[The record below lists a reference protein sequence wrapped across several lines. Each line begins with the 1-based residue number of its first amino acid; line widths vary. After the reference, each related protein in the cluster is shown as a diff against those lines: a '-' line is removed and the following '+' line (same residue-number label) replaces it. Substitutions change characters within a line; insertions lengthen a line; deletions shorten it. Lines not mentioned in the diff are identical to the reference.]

1 MIPVL
6 LAVAATAFAVHRAL
20 ACIAAGQLGSA
31 AAGVIVAGLAVR
43 TGWQMAVPGRGLP
56 RNRVR
61 TMCRRVRLG
70 LRPGPGHATG
80 FECWLRW
87 GRFAAFRRSRRARP
101 SLSAGR
107 RYCRAYEHSV
117 LVGRAYVTHGLRTAS
132 EEHKVIDAPPRAN
145 KTGLLANM
153 TLTWPGPV
161 LGTSTKPDL
170 FALTSGVRERTGR
183 VYVFNPQGIGAVP
196 STFGWDPVPGC
207 EEPAVA
213 IRRADDFTT
222 AVDQKGVEGG
232 GWFGKRAGAYMRAL
246 FCAAALDGRDLRAV
260 ASWAL
265 GFEITEA
272 QEILQR
278 HGRDQWAQELGQLRG
293 EARRTVETIQMTMAA
308 ALGFIN
314 DPRLLECV
322 LPADG
327 YGLDIPGFLRERGTV
342 YLVGRMQG
350 EDAPLA
356 PLFAALAG
364 EIHYQGV
371 LLASMQPGGR
381 LDPPLLMALDEATQ
395 ICPCPIPTWLADSG
409 GQGITIATVCHG
421 EAQLAARWGD
431 HGKQT
436 ILDTS
441 GVKVFMPGITATST
455 LETASRLAGDTA
467 YTERGQEHST
477 RHPILTEAMVR
488 QMPAGYALVLRG
500 GLSPVI
506 CRVPVAWRN
515 WRYLLARLRG
525 RHIATVQAA
534 LTVLSTE
541 PLAEPDPVAPGPA
554 TWPGAE
560 IWAAPV
566 RPGAQH
572 PWDAAADGNGPNGR
586 GVNGKGGD
594 AGGGH
599 DDL

>member
-1 MIPVL
+1 MIAVL
-6 LAVAATAFAVHRAL
+6 LAVFAAAVAVHSVL
-20 ACIAAGQLGSA
+20 AYWAAGQLLYA
-31 AAGVIVAGLAVR
+31 AAAVVVAGLAIR
-43 TGWQMAVPGRGLP
+43 MGWWFAFPGRGLP

-61 TMCRRVRLG
+61 TMRLRVRLG

-80 FECWLRW
+80 VECWLRW

-101 SLSAGR
+101 SLSAWC
-107 RYCRAYEHSV
+107 RYWRPCEHSV
-117 LVGRAYVTHGLRTAS
+117 LIGRAYVMHGLRAPS
-132 EEHKVIDAPPRAN
+132 EEHVLVMARPRTR
-145 KTGLLANM
+145 KTGFLADM
-153 TLTWPGPV
+153 ILTWPGPV
-161 LGTSTKPDL
+161 LATSTKPDL
-170 FALTSGVRERTGR
+170 FALTSGVRDRTGQP
-183 VYVFNPQGIGAVP
+183 YVFNPQGIGAVP

-207 EEPAVA
+207 QEPAVA

-246 FCAAALDGRDLRAV
+246 FCAAALDGQDLRAV
-260 ASWAL
+260 AGWAL
-265 GFEITEA
+265 GLELAEA
-272 QEILQR
+272 QEILRR
-278 HGRDQWAQELGQLRG
+278 HGRDRWAQELGQLRG

-308 ALGFIN
+308 ALGFVN

-322 LPADG
+322 LPAEG
-327 YGLDIPGFLRERGTV
+327 YGLDIPGFLRERGTL
-342 YLVGRMQG
+342 YLIGRMQG

-421 EAQLAARWGD
+421 EAQLAARWGE

-436 ILDTS
+436 IMDTS
-441 GVKVFMPGITATST
+441 GVKIFMPGTTATST
-455 LETASRLAGDTA
+455 LDTVSKLCGDTA
-467 YTERGQEHST
+467 YTEHGQEHST
-477 RHPILTEAMVR
+477 RHPILTDAMVR
-488 QMPAGYALVLRG
+488 QMPDKYELVLRG

-515 WRYLLARLRG
+515 WRYLLAHLRG
-525 RHIATVQAA
+525 RHIAAVHAA
-534 LTVLSTE
+534 PTAVGAERLTELE
-541 PLAEPDPVAPGPA
+541 PVPPVTGP
-554 TWPGAE
+554 WPGAE
-560 IWAAPV
+560 FRAAPV
-566 RPGAQH
+566 SPDTQH
-572 PWDAAADGNGPNGR
+572 PWNTATDANGPR
-586 GVNGKGGD
+586 GHGANGKGSD

-599 DDL
+599 DGR

>member
-6 LAVAATAFAVHRAL
+6 LAVLAAAVAVHSVLTYWAV
-20 ACIAAGQLGSA
+20 GQLVYGA
-31 AAGVIVAGLAVR
+31 AAVVATGVAVR
-43 TGWQMAVPGRGLP
+43 VGWWLAFPGRELP

-61 TMCRRVRLG
+61 AMRIRVRLG

-80 FECWLRW
+80 VECWWRW

-101 SLSAGR
+101 SLSAWR
-107 RYCRAYEHSV
+107 RYWRPSEHSI
-117 LVGRAYVTHGLRTAS
+117 LIGRAYVTHGLRAPS
-132 EEHKVIDAPPRAN
+132 EEHALIMAPPRTR

-153 TLTWPGPV
+153 ILTWPGPV
-161 LGTSTKPDL
+161 LATSTKPDL
-170 FALTSGVRERTGR
+170 FALTSGVRDR
-183 VYVFNPQGIGAVP
+183 VGQPYMFNPQGIGAVP

-207 EEPAVA
+207 QEPAVA

-260 ASWAL
+260 AGWAL
-265 GFEITEA
+265 GVEIAEA
-272 QEILQR
+272 QEILWQ
-278 HGRDQWAQELGQLRG
+278 HGRERWAQELGQLRG

-308 ALGFIN
+308 ALGFVN

-322 LPADG
+322 LPAVG
-327 YGLDIPGFLRERGTV
+327 YGLDIPGFLRERGTL

-364 EIHYQGV
+364 EIHYQSV

-421 EAQLAARWGD
+421 EAQLAARWGE

-436 ILDTS
+436 IMDTS
-441 GVKVFMPGITATST
+441 GVKIFMPGITATST
-455 LETASRLAGDTA
+455 LDTASKLTGDTA
-467 YTERGQEHST
+467 YTEHGQEHST
-477 RHPILTEAMVR
+477 RHPILTDAMIR
-488 QMPAGYALVLRG
+488 QMPDKYELVVRG

-525 RHIATVQAA
+525 RHIATVRAA
-534 LTVLSTE
+534 PTAIAAE
-541 PLAEPDPVAPGPA
+541 PLAELEPVPPTTGP
-554 TWPGAE
+554 WPGAE
-560 IWAAPV
+560 FRATPMSPEV
-566 RPGAQH
+566 QH
-572 PWDAAADGNGPNGR
+572 PWNTATDGNGPNGH
-586 GVNGKGGD
+586 GANGKGSNAD
-594 AGGGH
+594 GGH
-599 DDL
+599 DGC

>member
-6 LAVAATAFAVHRAL
+6 LAILVAAAAIHGVL
-20 ACIAAGQLGSA
+20 AYWTAGQLICCAGA
-31 AAGVIVAGLAVR
+31 AVATGLAIRV
-43 TGWQMAVPGRGLP
+43 GWWLAFPGRGLP

-61 TMCRRVRLG
+61 TMRVRVRLG

-80 FECWLRW
+80 LECWSRW

-101 SLSAGR
+101 SLPAWR
-107 RYCRAYEHSV
+107 RYWRPCEHS
-117 LVGRAYVTHGLRTAS
+117 LLIGRAYVTHGLRAPS
-132 EEHKVIDAPPRAN
+132 EEHALILAPPRTR
-145 KTGLLANM
+145 KTGLLASM
-153 TLTWPGPV
+153 ILTWPGPV
-161 LGTSTKPDL
+161 VGTSTKPDL
-170 FALTSGVRERTGR
+170 FALTSGVRDRTGR

-232 GWFGKRAGAYMRAL
+232 GWFGRRAGAYMRAL
-246 FCAAALDGRDLRAV
+246 FCAAALDGRDVRAV
-260 ASWAL
+260 AGWAL
-265 GFEITEA
+265 GVELTDA

-278 HGRDQWAQELGQLRG
+278 HGRDRWAHELGQLRG

-314 DPRLLECV
+314 DPRLLACV

-327 YGLDIPGFLRERGTV
+327 SGLDIPAFLRERGTV

-381 LDPPLLMALDEATQ
+381 LDPPLLLALDEATQ
-395 ICPCPIPTWLADSG
+395 ICPCPVPTWLADSG

-421 EAQLAARWGD
+421 EAQLAARWGE

-441 GVKVFMPGITATST
+441 GVKIFLPGITATTT
-455 LETASRLAGDTA
+455 LGTASQLCGDTA
-467 YTERGQEHST
+467 YTEHGQEHST
-477 RHPILTEAMVR
+477 RHPIVTDAMVR
-488 QMPAGYALVLRG
+488 QLPTGYALALRG
-500 GLSPVI
+500 GLAPVI

-515 WRYLLARLRG
+515 RRYLLARLRG
-525 RHIATVQAA
+525 RHIATVHAA
-534 LTVLSTE
+534 ATAVGAE
-541 PLAEPDPVAPGPA
+541 PLAGLEPVAPDAGP
-554 TWPGAE
+554 WPGTGFRP
-560 IWAAPV
+560 APA
-566 RPGAQH
+566 RPGAPH
-572 PWDAAADGNGPNGR
+572 PWDTAAGSGPNGH
-586 GVNGKGGD
+586 GANGPGSGAGGD
-594 AGGGH
+594 H
-599 DDL
+599 DDR

>member
-1 MIPVL
+1 
-6 LAVAATAFAVHRAL
+6 
-20 ACIAAGQLGSA
+20 
-31 AAGVIVAGLAVR
+31 
-43 TGWQMAVPGRGLP
+43 
-56 RNRVR
+56 
-61 TMCRRVRLG
+61 
-70 LRPGPGHATG
+70 
-80 FECWLRW
+80 
-87 GRFAAFRRSRRARP
+87 
-101 SLSAGR
+101 
-107 RYCRAYEHSV
+107 
-117 LVGRAYVTHGLRTAS
+117 
-132 EEHKVIDAPPRAN
+132 
-145 KTGLLANM
+145 
-153 TLTWPGPV
+153 
-161 LGTSTKPDL
+161 
-170 FALTSGVRERTGR
+170 

-272 QEILQR
+272 QEILRQ

-421 EAQLAARWGD
+421 EAQLAARWGE

-441 GVKVFMPGITATST
+441 GVKIFMPGITATST

-467 YTERGQEHST
+467 YTERGQEHFT
-477 RHPILTEAMVR
+477 RHPILTDAMVR

-525 RHIATVQAA
+525 RHIATVHAA
-534 LTVLSTE
+534 PPVLGTE
-541 PLAEPDPVAPGPA
+541 PLAELEPVPPGQA
-554 TWPGAE
+554 TWPEAE
-560 IWAAPV
+560 FRAAPV

-572 PWDAAADGNGPNGR
+572 PWDAAADGNGPDGHGANGQ
-586 GVNGKGGD
+586 GSD
-594 AGGGH
+594 AGGGLDGH
-599 DDL
+599 

>member
-6 LAVAATAFAVHRAL
+6 LTVVTAAIAVHSVL
-20 ACIAAGQLGSA
+20 AYWAAGQLVYA
-31 AAGVIVAGLAVR
+31 AAAVIATGLAVR
-43 TGWQMAVPGRGLP
+43 AGWWLAFPGRELP

-61 TMCRRVRLG
+61 IMRLRVRLG

-80 FECWLRW
+80 VECWLRW
-87 GRFAAFRRSRRARP
+87 GRFAAFRSSRRARP
-101 SLSAGR
+101 SLSAR
-107 RYCRAYEHSV
+107 HRYWRPSEHSV
-117 LVGRAYVTHGLRTAS
+117 QIGRAYVTHALRAPS
-132 EEHKVIDAPPRAN
+132 EEHVLIMAPPRKR
-145 KTGLLANM
+145 KTGLLGDM
-153 TLTWPGPV
+153 ILTWPGPV
-161 LGTSTKPDL
+161 LATSTKPDL
-170 FALTSGVRERTGR
+170 FALTSGIRDRTGQP
-183 VYVFNPQGIGAVP
+183 YVFNPQGIGAVP

-207 EEPAVA
+207 QEPAVA

-246 FCAAALDGRDLRAV
+246 FCAAALDGQDLRAV
-260 ASWAL
+260 AGWAL
-265 GFEITEA
+265 GLELAEA
-272 QEILQR
+272 QEILRR

-314 DPRLLECV
+314 DPHLLECV
-322 LPADG
+322 LPAEG
-327 YGLDIPGFLRERGTV
+327 YGLDIPGFLRERGTL

-421 EAQLAARWGD
+421 EAQLAARWGE

-436 ILDTS
+436 IMDTS
-441 GVKVFMPGITATST
+441 GVKIFMPGITATST
-455 LETASRLAGDTA
+455 LDTASKLCGDTA
-467 YTERGQEHST
+467 YTEHGQEHST
-477 RHPILTEAMVR
+477 RHPILTDAMVR
-488 QMPAGYALVLRG
+488 QMPDKYELVLRG

-515 WRYLLARLRG
+515 RRYLLARLRG
-525 RHIATVQAA
+525 RHVATVHAA
-534 LTVLSTE
+534 PTAVDAERMTE
-541 PLAEPDPVAPGPA
+541 LEPVPPVTGP
-554 TWPGAE
+554 WPGAGFR
-560 IWAAPV
+560 AAPV
-566 RPGAQH
+566 SPDAQH
-572 PWDAAADGNGPNGR
+572 PWNTATDSNGSNGHGPNGT
-586 GVNGKGGD
+586 GSD

-599 DDL
+599 DGR

>member
-6 LAVAATAFAVHRAL
+6 AAVFVAAVAVHTVL
-20 ACIAAGQLGSA
+20 ACWAAGQLAWA
-31 AAGVIVAGLAVR
+31 AAAVVVAALAVR
-43 TGWQMAVPGRGLP
+43 LSWWFAFPGRCLP

-61 TMCRRVRLG
+61 TMRMRVRLG

-80 FECWLRW
+80 VECWWRW
-87 GRFAAFRRSRRARP
+87 GRFGAFRLSRRARP
-101 SLSAGR
+101 SLSAWR
-107 RYCRAYEHSV
+107 RYWRPSEHS
-117 LVGRAYVTHGLRTAS
+117 LLIGRAYVTHGLRTPS
-132 EEHKVIDAPPRAN
+132 EEHTVVAAPPRKR
-145 KTGLLANM
+145 KTGLLGNM
-153 TLTWPGPV
+153 VLTWPGPV
-161 LGTSTKPDL
+161 LATSTKPDL
-170 FALTSGVRERTGR
+170 FALTSGVRARAGR
-183 VYVFNPQGIGAVP
+183 PLVFNPQGIGGVP
-196 STFGWDPVPGC
+196 STFGWNPIPGC
-207 EEPAVA
+207 QEPAVA

-260 ASWAL
+260 GGWAL
-265 GFEITEA
+265 GLELTEA
-272 QEILQR
+272 QEILRR
-278 HGRDQWAQELGQLRG
+278 HGRERWAQELGQLRG

-308 ALGFIN
+308 ALGFVN

-322 LPADG
+322 LPAEG
-327 YGLDIPGFLRERGTV
+327 YGLDIPGFLRERGTL

-350 EDAPLA
+350 DDAPLA

-409 GQGITIATVCHG
+409 GQGITIATICHG
-421 EAQLAARWGD
+421 EAQLAARWGEY
-431 HGKQT
+431 GKQT

-441 GVKVFMPGITATST
+441 GVKIFMPGITAPST
-455 LETASRLAGDTA
+455 LDTVSKLTGDTA
-467 YTERGQEHST
+467 YTEHGQEHST

-488 QMPAGYALVLRG
+488 QMPDKYELVIRG

-525 RHIATVQAA
+525 RHIAAVHAAPTTADSEPPAA
-534 LTVLSTE
+534 L
-541 PLAEPDPVAPGPA
+541 DPVQ
-554 TWPGAE
+554 PGAGPWVGE
-560 IWAAPV
+560 DFRAAPV
-566 RPGAQH
+566 SPETPH
-572 PWDAAADGNGPNGR
+572 PWNTSTGPNGHSA
-586 GVNGKGGD
+586 NGKGAEATGNPD
-594 AGGGH
+594 GH
-599 DDL
+599 

>member
-1 MIPVL
+1 MASSAIGEEL
-6 LAVAATAFAVHRAL
+6 L
-20 ACIAAGQLGSA
+20 
-31 AAGVIVAGLAVR
+31 
-43 TGWQMAVPGRGLP
+43 
-56 RNRVR
+56 
-61 TMCRRVRLG
+61 
-70 LRPGPGHATG
+70 
-80 FECWLRW
+80 E
-87 GRFAAFRRSRRARP
+87 
-101 SLSAGR
+101 
-107 RYCRAYEHSV
+107 
-117 LVGRAYVTHGLRTAS
+117 
-132 EEHKVIDAPPRAN
+132 
-145 KTGLLANM
+145 
-153 TLTWPGPV
+153 WP
-161 LGTSTKPDL
+161 PDL

-265 GFEITEA
+265 GCEITEA

-356 PLFAALAG
+356 PLFTALAG

-421 EAQLAARWGD
+421 EAQLAARWGE

-441 GVKVFMPGITATST
+441 GVKVYMPGITATST

-467 YTERGQEHST
+467 YTERGQEHFT
-477 RHPILTEAMVR
+477 RHPILTEAMIR

-525 RHIATVQAA
+525 RDIATVQAA
-534 LTVLSTE
+534 PTVLSTE
-541 PLAEPDPVAPGPA
+541 PLAEPEPAALGPD

-560 IWAAPV
+560 IRAAPG

-572 PWDAAADGNGPNGR
+572 PWDTPADGNGPNGH
-586 GVNGKGGD
+586 GANGKSGD

-599 DDL
+599 HDL

>member
-6 LAVAATAFAVHRAL
+6 LAVAAAAL
-20 ACIAAGQLGSA
+20 AGRCVLTYGAAAQVGYA
-31 AAGVIVAGLAVR
+31 AAGVIAAGLAVR
-43 TGWQMAVPGRGLP
+43 AGWRMAFPGRGLP

-61 TMCRRVRLG
+61 TLRWRVRLG

-80 FECWLRW
+80 CECWLRW
-87 GRFAAFRRSRRARP
+87 GRFAAFRRARRARP

-107 RYCRAYEHSV
+107 RYCRPYEHSL
-117 LVGRAYVTHGLRTAS
+117 LVGWAYVTHGLRVPS
-132 EEHKVIDAPPRAN
+132 EEHVVITAPPRAY

-153 TLTWPGPV
+153 ILTWPGPV
-161 LGTSTKPDL
+161 VGTSTKPDL
-170 FALTSGVRERTGR
+170 FALTSGVRDRTGR

-260 ASWAL
+260 AGWAL

-272 QEILQR
+272 QEILRQ
-278 HGRDQWAQELGQLRG
+278 HGREQWAQELGQLRG

-327 YGLDIPGFLRERGTV
+327 YGLDIPGFLRERGTL

-421 EAQLAARWGD
+421 EAQLAARWGE

-441 GVKVFMPGITATST
+441 GVKIFMPGITATST

-467 YTERGQEHST
+467 YTERGQEHCT
-477 RHPILTEAMVR
+477 RHPILTDAMVR

-500 GLSPVI
+500 GLSPVL

-534 LTVLSTE
+534 PTVLGTE
-541 PLAEPDPVAPGPA
+541 PLAELEPVPPGTVPRPEAEFPA
-554 TWPGAE
+554 ET
-560 IWAAPV
+560 V

-572 PWDAAADGNGPNGR
+572 PWDTAADGNGPNGHSANR
-586 GVNGKGGD
+586 NGSD